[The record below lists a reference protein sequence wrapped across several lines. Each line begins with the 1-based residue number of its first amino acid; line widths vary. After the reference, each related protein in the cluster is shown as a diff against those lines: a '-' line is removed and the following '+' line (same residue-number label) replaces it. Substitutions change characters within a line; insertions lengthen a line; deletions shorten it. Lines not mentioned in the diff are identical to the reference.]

1 MRPVIVTGVPRA
13 DLAVVDA
20 LAGLGVATVHEA
32 IGRSGYLGPG
42 LRPIQDGAR
51 VGGTAVT
58 AVCWPGDN
66 LMIHAAVE
74 QCRAGDLIVVTATSP
89 CTDGMFGELL
99 ATSLA
104 ARGVRGIVIEAGVRD
119 VAELRAMG
127 FPAWS
132 AAVSAQGTVKQ
143 TAGAVNVPVS
153 VGGQIV
159 RPGDAIIADDDG
171 VVCVPRGEAGHA
183 LAAAQARAAKEAD
196 TRMALAGGQVGL
208 DLYGLRATLAARGVE
223 YVTAE
228 EYASRRNDTEVRP

>member
-13 DLAVVDA
+13 DLAVVDQ

-32 IGRSGYLGPG
+32 IGRAGYLGPA
-42 LRPIQDGAR
+42 LRPIQDGVR

-58 AVCWPGDN
+58 ALCWPGDN
-66 LMIHAAVE
+66 LMVHAAAE
-74 QCRAGDLIVVTATSP
+74 QCRAGDLLVVTATSP

-104 ARGVRGIVIEAGVRD
+104 ARGVRGIVVEAGLRD

-132 AAVSAQGTVKQ
+132 AGVSAQGTVKE
-143 TAGAVNVPVS
+143 TPGAVNVPVS

-171 VVCVPRGEAGHA
+171 VVCVPRAEVGQA
-183 LAAAQARAAKEAD
+183 LAAAQARVAKEEQ
-196 TRMALAGGQVGL
+196 TRKALADGQLGL
-208 DLYGLRATLAARGVE
+208 DLFGLRDKLAARGVE
-223 YVTAE
+223 YVAAGDE
-228 EYASRRNDTEVRP
+228 ER